1 MLGESID
8 MNKILVVDLET
19 TDLRPS
25 KGDIIEIG
33 AVLLSAD
40 GTIEKAI
47 DVVVKPTKP
56 VEMWQD
62 CWTLKNT
69 DLTVEAVLA
78 GRSLIKVRDSLQV
91 LLWHYPV
98 TSYNRNFDIGYLE
111 YNGFRARWVIACP
124 MLIASGIL
132 KLPGNYSNYKWP
144 KLQEAWDYFFPGGA
158 CKTHHRAL
166 DDARCVAQLIQKLR
180 ELGYYEGLKE

>member
-1 MLGESID
+1 

-19 TDLRPS
+19 TDLKPS

-40 GTIEKAI
+40 GTIEKAV
-47 DVVVKPTKP
+47 DVVVRPTRS
-56 VEMWQD
+56 VEAWQN

-78 GRSLIKVRDSLQV
+78 SKPLVKVRDSLQV

-98 TSYNRNFDIGYLE
+98 TSYNRDFDTGYLK
-111 YNGFRARWVIACP
+111 YNGFKARWCSACP
-124 MLIASGIL
+124 MLIASEVM
-132 KLPGNYSNYKWP
+132 KLPGNYNNYKWP
-144 KLQEAWDYFFPGGA
+144 KLQEAWKYFFPGVVY
-158 CKTHHRAL
+158 KIHHRAL
-166 DDARCVAQLIQKLR
+166 DDAWCTAQIIQRLK